1 MPGAGD
7 GGEKKKTGPPCS
19 HKLSS
24 LRVHG
29 GFTGVRQYRKITVQ
43 GKGNTGK

>member
-7 GGEKKKTGPPCS
+7 GGEKKKTGPPCFP
-19 HKLSS
+19 KLPS
-24 LRVHG
+24 LLVYG

-43 GKGNTGK
+43 RKGNTGK